1 MPGRLEQLFETML
14 VTYRSWLFA
23 VMRKSMES
31 VPLCSFSLQVSVFE
45 NLFVFGPA
53 SAEITELLLR
63 LIGDTQM
70 EVRSLLQHSSE
81 VFMSSMH

>member
-1 MPGRLEQLFETML
+1 M
-14 VTYRSWLFA
+14 
-23 VMRKSMES
+23 
-31 VPLCSFSLQVSVFE
+31 FE